1 MKNRDWKLFQPIT
14 IKGLTLK
21 NRIALLPMG
30 TKLHNAL
37 GEVTEK
43 LVDYYEEVAKGGAG
57 LVIVQA
63 AYVTDEYKGS
73 RLRISSDDF
82 VSGLNEL
89 AEGIQSWGARAAIQ
103 ISHRGYLSTE
113 GPTINDLDEPGIR
126 KLIEAFGE
134 AAERAKRAGFE
145 MVEIHGA
152 HGYLIP
158 QFLSGLTNRRTDDY
172 GGTFEKRMTFPLK
185 VLRSVRKAVGDK
197 FPISFRMS
205 GDEFLPGGI
214 SLDDSKNLAVHL
226 EKEGLDLISL
236 TAGKNPDIR
245 EWMIQPMA
253 FPRGCLTSLSQE
265 MKKAVVLPIL
275 IAGRI
280 NEPVLANSILE
291 ERKADLIGM
300 GRGLIADP
308 CLPKKALAGE
318 LDQIRKCIACNFCH
332 GKRFAQGLPLK
343 CAINPEAGMKKETV
357 LIAGRKGRRVLVAG
371 GGPSGL
377 ECAHSLQERGH
388 EVLLFEKSGVLGGR
402 LRTAAIPPHKEEIG
416 EFLTFL
422 VTRAKS
428 EKLPVFLNQG
438 VNRSTIE
445 NLHPDV
451 LVLATGGKP
460 IVPSISGLSMDVCYT
475 AEEALT
481 RDLHEQR
488 ILILGGGL
496 VGCEVAE
503 FLMSKG
509 KEIAIVE
516 ILPDLGL
523 DLEPITRKLLLKR
536 LLEKK
541 PGIHTSTEISKIEKG
556 KALFQPQT
564 GGEGFL
570 HFDAIV
576 LAVGFSPN
584 DDLLQSAQPLAL
596 ETYSIGDCLTPRG
609 IFEAIHAGN
618 RIGRLI

>member
-1 MKNRDWKLFQPIT
+1 
-14 IKGLTLK
+14 
-21 NRIALLPMG
+21 
-30 TKLHNAL
+30 
-37 GEVTEK
+37 
-43 LVDYYEEVAKGGAG
+43 
-57 LVIVQA
+57 
-63 AYVTDEYKGS
+63 
-73 RLRISSDDF
+73 
-82 VSGLNEL
+82 
-89 AEGIQSWGARAAIQ
+89 
-103 ISHRGYLSTE
+103 
-113 GPTINDLDEPGIR
+113 
-126 KLIEAFGE
+126 
-134 AAERAKRAGFE
+134 
-145 MVEIHGA
+145 
-152 HGYLIP
+152 
-158 QFLSGLTNRRTDDY
+158 
-172 GGTFEKRMTFPLK
+172 MTFPLK

-357 LIAGRKGRRVLVAG
+357 LIAGRKRRRVLVAG

-388 EVLLFEKSGVLGGR
+388 EVLLFEKSGVVGGR